1 MSKEFNKGGG
11 VREILEKTRGN
22 LSDLDR
28 KRFKAQAHGLSR
40 VDNKLLFEQISI
52 LSNLQ
57 FEMEGAVNG
66 NIRPLLDAEK
76 LAEEIRT
83 AQETAEE
90 SGEID
95 KLDLITSFGIF
106 DGGKSLVTLFRRP
119 IPSNP

>member
-40 VDNKLLFEQISI
+40 VDKKLLFEQISI